1 MDGITPGSKQMAD
14 RITHTIRNFQ
24 VDSPLPHDVLPNI
37 MLRMEDRQ
45 AFTRLACTCRGF
57 YAWSEPWLKSRKYA
71 AELGSEPQWRVKL
84 PAWIKTH
91 TQHLHPADWKALLYL
106 KRDKGD
112 WGRHGRATL
121 DITAGAAMS
130 AQPGFMPAGQIDTVD
145 RPHLDFVLFS
155 PRLRADVNLEVAR
168 EGHARLAVHAH
179 DALVGFRPTGE
190 AWECDVLAGATAWL
204 KENTETMSVNARS
217 MLLEHLMW
225 AMKSVM
231 VAQRSPALALQ
242 LIGHGLVKSH
252 YVKTFYMLWEDP
264 LLTALIDA
272 ASACR
277 LGPGSSE
284 AVAFIGAAHRM
295 VSTLA
300 QLKESRALSVLVDDV
315 ALLLRLMPEK
325 TWSPGSAGTACLQ
338 ALVQA
343 VRDLPDRLADI
354 RKTLLDRHFITP
366 GEWDELLL
374 AVQGTSSSNSDKRG
388 AIDA

>member
-1 MDGITPGSKQMAD
+1 MAD
-14 RITHTIRNFQ
+14 RITHTTRNYQ
-24 VDSPLPHDVLPNI
+24 ADSPLPHDVLPNI
-37 MLRMEDRQ
+37 ILRVEDRQ

-57 YAWSEPWLKSRKYA
+57 YAWNEPWLKSRKYA
-71 AELGSEPQWRVKL
+71 AGLGSEPQWRVKL

-91 TQHLHPADWKALLYL
+91 TQHLHPADWQALLCL
-106 KRDKGD
+106 THDKAD
-112 WGRHGRATL
+112 RKKLGRGTL
-121 DITAGAAMS
+121 DITAGSAMS
-130 AQPGFMPAGQIDTVD
+130 FQPGFTTVGQIEPVSLK
-145 RPHLDFVLFS
+145 HLDFILLS
-155 PRLRADVNLEVAR
+155 PRLRADVNPEVAR
-168 EGHARLAVHAH
+168 EAHSRLAVHAH
-179 DALVGFRPTGE
+179 DALVKFRPTGE

-225 AMKSVM
+225 AMKSIM

-242 LIGHGLVKSH
+242 LIEHGLVKSH

-272 ASACR
+272 ASACK
-277 LGPGSSE
+277 PDAGSSE
-284 AVAFIGAAHRM
+284 AAAFIGAVHRM

-300 QLKESRALSVLVDDV
+300 HLKESRALAVVVDDV

-343 VRDLPDRLADI
+343 VRDFPDQLADI
-354 RKTLLDRHFITP
+354 RKTMLDRRFITP
-366 GEWDELLL
+366 SEWEKLLVD
-374 AVQGTSSSNSDKRG
+374 VQGMSG
-388 AIDA
+388 